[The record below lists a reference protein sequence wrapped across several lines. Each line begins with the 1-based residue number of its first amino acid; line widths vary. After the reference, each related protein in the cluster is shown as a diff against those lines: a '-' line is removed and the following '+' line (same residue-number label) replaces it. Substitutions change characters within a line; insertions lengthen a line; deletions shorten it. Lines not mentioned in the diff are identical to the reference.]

1 MSMIIN
7 PFLYSTTALTS
18 FFATADGS
26 NADISDVGGIHSAG
40 TFTIP
45 SEWNGRKVRV
55 SVGSNTSTTADVTT
69 LKSSAQ
75 FDGSGYLS
83 VDASAGDDGGT
94 AHSAPVVVSTG
105 DTFTVSGPGT
115 GDGNWKAVE
124 LLPSGV
130 KGALVN
136 RITSAFTISATL
148 TAVEWNNEIYDTD
161 AIHDTGTNPSR
172 LTVQSGTSGLVRL
185 QGSIQC
191 NVSGE
196 IGVALYKN
204 GAALT
209 PPLQTD
215 TDGTNIS
222 FMSHPISVSSGDYFE
237 LMARNSGASPTV
249 IVDENSWFALE
260 ELPSSLQYAV
270 AYQSGTGGSIASGI
284 GTPVAMTMSTEL
296 VDVGGWFTASQ
307 SKFTVPSGVTRIRC
321 GFFATKSS
329 GSGTFAGY
337 IYKNGAAFD
346 LMPRNSSANASTE
359 LTHGASAV
367 IECTAGDTFDFYG
380 ATDAG
385 AQSVGSNSSF
395 WIEEV
400 PAVTS

>member
-1 MSMIIN
+1 MSMILN
-7 PFLYSTTALTS
+7 PFLYATTALTS

-45 SEWNGRKVRV
+45 SEWDGRKVRV

-83 VDASAGDDGGT
+83 VDASAGNDGGT

-136 RITSAFTISATL
+136 RVTSAFTISATL

-191 NVSGE
+191 NVTGE
-196 IGVALYKN
+196 LGIELRKN
-204 GAALT
+204 GSALT
-209 PPLQTD
+209 PSIQMD
-215 TDGTNIS
+215 TDGTNICFIS
-222 FMSHPISVSSGDYFE
+222 YPIAVSAGDYFE
-237 LMARNSGASPTV
+237 LFTRSSGASPSV
-249 IVDENSWFALE
+249 SVDANSWFSLE

-270 AYQSGTGGSIASGI
+270 AYASSTGDSIASGI
-284 GTPVAMTMSTEL
+284 GTPVAGTLNTQA
-296 VDVGGWFTASQ
+296 VDVGGWFTPGQ
-307 SKFTVPSGVTRIRC
+307 SKFTVISGVTNIRC
-321 GFFATKSS
+321 GFFGTKSS
-329 GSGTFAGY
+329 GSGTVALY
-337 IYKNGAAFD
+337 AYKNAATWD
-346 LMPRNSSANASTE
+346 LMPRNSSANTSTE
-359 LTHGASAV
+359 LVHGCSPVAEV
-367 IECTAGDTFDFYG
+367 TAGDTIDFYF
-380 ATDAG
+380 AVDAG
-385 AQSVGSNSSF
+385 AQSVGAGSLF

-400 PAVTS
+400 PTITS